1 MRSWVI
7 NLSAGTGAG
16 VAAFLT
22 VAAKAADSGEALLWW
37 LAAGAA
43 VVTGLTG
50 AVAAHVARKPAA
62 ESSHPKTPSPLQGP
76 PNNLPMLSMYFTG
89 RTAESDRIVR
99 GLRRPDGE
107 RREKDEKSFPRFC
120 VLYGATGA
128 GKSQLAVAYAQR
140 HLRRHT
146 LTWWL
151 HASRPDALR
160 TELLEF
166 AQYVGIPE
174 QESKNVVLM
183 NLWSRLRDQPG
194 WLLVYDGSPAYD
206 DSLRTLLPSEGD
218 GEVLITTQQHHGWR
232 GLCADPI
239 ELRVFPEPEGIEFLR
254 RRFGIAPQHV
264 TDQDH
269 RAMTALGRQLGWLP
283 LALEQAA
290 AYIVQAE
297 ITVAEYLRDLPG
309 GASIEDTFRLSI
321 IRVSE
326 ASPAA
331 VDLLHLFAFLASE
344 DVQKTTLTQH
354 RSVLPAR
361 LRAVMTD
368 PVSFNREVLLLVDHS
383 LLTRSGDW
391 RDGSAAYGMHPRVQI
406 LIHDELSEAERL
418 EWSQAAV
425 RLMEACFP
433 TTPDLLASRPVCERL
448 MPHVEAV
455 IDKLAWGDDT
465 DGGLGA
471 SQDPEALA
479 RLLHRV
485 GTYQEHRC
493 DWVRALDFFHQE
505 AELREIQEA
514 ELRGTGNDELARA
527 TARYA
532 VARQH
537 YLLAALDP
545 AERECLQALEL
556 CAHHEEETFLRLRA
570 QCQRQLGG
578 IMRERNRFPE
588 ALEAVQ
594 TAVKIYEGQTW
605 REESLDWAVAEQEIG
620 LIHRNAGQLAQ
631 AAVHYER
638 AEERIPSRGSQ
649 EPPEYTVF
657 RAMLQRDLGIVA
669 QDRGQLEFAE
679 ERLNSALDV
688 FKVHRGGED
697 FETAQVAKFLAD
709 VLRRRGEQHRQDAR
723 RTVQPLRRLDLAR
736 QARAALVRAD
746 ALLGPVVE
754 LHSKRSE
761 AEEHKYA
768 SCLNKLGSLRL
779 AQGRTAEAKRIL
791 EQAEKIYRR
800 AYGTGHYYRAKSLTR
815 LGPVLRAEGNGPGAE
830 RVLREA
836 GEIFRTA
843 LGSDHPVLMA
853 VYEHLADC
861 IADGGDPREAGQLR
875 AEAERIRQSL

>member
-1 MRSWVI
+1 MA
-7 NLSAGTGAG
+7 AGD
-16 VAAFLT
+16 
-22 VAAKAADSGEALLWW
+22 ADSGKAPLWW
-37 LAAGAA
+37 LAAGIA
-43 VVTGLTG
+43 VVIGIS
-50 AVAAHVARKPAA
+50 AAAGTHMARKPA
-62 ESSHPKTPSPLQGP
+62 ESLRPKSTNPLQGP

-89 RTAESDRIVR
+89 RTAESERIVSV
-99 GLRRPDGE
+99 LRRPNAE
-107 RREKDEKSFPRFC
+107 RREKNERSLPRVC

-128 GKSQLAVAYAQR
+128 GKSQLAVAYAHR
-140 HLRRHT
+140 HLYRHT

-160 TELLEF
+160 TELLEL
-166 AQYVGIPE
+166 AEYVGIPD
-174 QESKNVVLM
+174 QKSKNVVLM
-183 NLWSRLRDQPG
+183 NLWSLLRDQPG
-194 WLLVYDGSPAYD
+194 WLLVYDGCPAYD

-218 GEVLITTQQHHGWR
+218 GEVLITTQQHHGWT

-239 ELRVFPEPEGIEFLR
+239 ELRAFPEREGIEFLR
-254 RRFGIAPQHV
+254 RRFSIATKDV
-264 TDQDH
+264 TDEDH
-269 RAMTALGRQLGWLP
+269 QAMASLGRQLGWLP
-283 LALEQAA
+283 LPLEQAA
-290 AYIVQAE
+290 AHIVQAE

-309 GASIEDTFRLSI
+309 GASVEDTFRLSI
-321 IRVSE
+321 TRVSE

-331 VDLLHLFAFLASE
+331 VDLLQLLAFLASE

-354 RSVLPAR
+354 RSVLPGR
-361 LRAVMTD
+361 LCAVMTD
-368 PVSFNREVLLLVDHS
+368 PVTFNREVMLLVGHS
-383 LLTRSGDW
+383 LVTRSGDW

-406 LIHDELSEAERL
+406 LIHDELNEAEHL

-433 TTPDLLASRPVCERL
+433 ATPDLLASWPVCERL

-455 IDKLAWGDDT
+455 IDKLAWGDDA
-465 DGGLGA
+465 DGGYGA

-485 GTYQEHRC
+485 GMYQEHRC
-493 DWVRALDFFHQE
+493 DWVRALDFFEQE
-505 AELREIQEA
+505 AELREI
-514 ELRGTGNDELARA
+514 GDDDELARA

-532 VARQH
+532 MARQH
-537 YLLAALDP
+537 YLLAALDE
-545 AERECLQALEL
+545 AEHECRLALGL
-556 CAHHEEETFLRLRA
+556 CADHKGETFLRLRA

-588 ALEAVQ
+588 ALKAVQ
-594 TAVKIYEGQTW
+594 TAVDIYEGQTW

-638 AEERIPSRGSQ
+638 AEQRIPSRGSQ

-669 QDRGQLEFAE
+669 QDRGELEVAE
-679 ERLNSALDV
+679 ERLNSALEV

-709 VLRRRGEQHRQDAR
+709 VLRRLGEQHREDAR
-723 RTVQPLRRLDLAR
+723 RTVQPLRRLDLMR

-746 ALLGPVVE
+746 AILGPVVE

-779 AQGRTAEAKRIL
+779 AQGRTAEAKQAL
-791 EQAEKIYRR
+791 EQAEGIYRR
-800 AYGTGHYYRAKSLTR
+800 AYGNQHYYRAKSLTR
-815 LGPVLRAEGNGPGAE
+815 LGPVLRAGGDVPGAE
-830 RVLREA
+830 RALRDAE
-836 GEIFRTA
+836 EIFRTA
-843 LGSDHPVLMA
+843 LGGDHPVLMT
-853 VYEHLADC
+853 VYEHQADC
-861 IADGGDPREAGQLR
+861 AADRGDTREARRLR
-875 AEAERIRQSL
+875 AEAHRIRQSL

>member
-16 VAAFLT
+16 AAAFLT
-22 VAAKAADSGEALLWW
+22 VAAKAAESGKALLWW

-43 VVTGLTG
+43 VVVGLTA
-50 AVAAHVARKPAA
+50 AVAAQVARKPA
-62 ESSHPKTPSPLQGP
+62 ENPRPKSPSPLQGP

-89 RTAESDRIVR
+89 RAAESERIVSV
-99 GLRRPDGE
+99 LRRPDVE
-107 RREKDEKSFPRFC
+107 RREKNKRSLPRVC

-128 GKSQLAVAYAQR
+128 GKSQLTVAYALQHLHR
-140 HLRRHT
+140 HS

-160 TELLEF
+160 TELLEL
-166 AQYVGIPE
+166 AEYVGIPE

-183 NLWSRLRDQPG
+183 NLWSRLRDQQG
-194 WLLVYDGSPAYD
+194 WLLVYDGWPAYD
-206 DSLRTLLPSEGD
+206 DSLRPLLPPEGD
-218 GEVLITTQQHHGWR
+218 GEVLITTQQHDGWT
-232 GLCADPI
+232 GLRADPI
-239 ELRVFPEPEGIEFLR
+239 ELRAFPEHEGIEFLR
-254 RRFGIAPQHV
+254 RRFGIARDHV
-264 TDQDH
+264 TDADH
-269 RAMTALGRQLGWLP
+269 RAMASLGRQLGWLP

-290 AYIVQAE
+290 AYIMQAE

-309 GASIEDTFRLSI
+309 GASVEDTFRLSI
-321 IRVSE
+321 SRVSD

-331 VDLLHLFAFLASE
+331 VDLLQLFAFLASE
-344 DVQKTTLTQH
+344 DVQKTTLTQN
-354 RSVLPAR
+354 RSVLPGR
-361 LRAVMTD
+361 LCAIMTD
-368 PVSFNREVLLLVDHS
+368 PVTFNREVMLLVDHS
-383 LLTRSGDW
+383 LVTRSGDW

-433 TTPDLLASRPVCERL
+433 TTPDLLASWPVCERL

-455 IDKLAWGDDT
+455 IDKLAWGDDA
-465 DGGLGA
+465 DGGYGA

-485 GTYQEHRC
+485 GMYQEHRC
-493 DWVRALDFFHQE
+493 DWVRALDFFEQE
-505 AELREIQEA
+505 AELREI
-514 ELRGTGNDELARA
+514 GDDDELARA

-532 VARQH
+532 MARQH
-537 YLLAALDP
+537 YLLAALDE
-545 AERECLQALEL
+545 AEQECRLALDL
-556 CAHHEEETFLRLRA
+556 CADHEGEAFLRLRA

-669 QDRGQLEFAE
+669 QDRGQLELAE
-679 ERLNSALDV
+679 ERLNSALETC
-688 FKVHRGGED
+688 KVHRGGED

-709 VLRRRGEQHRQDAR
+709 VLRRRGEQHREDAR

-736 QARAALVRAD
+736 QARAALGRAD

-800 AYGTGHYYRAKSLTR
+800 AYGNQHYYRAKSLTR
-815 LGPVLRAEGNGPGAE
+815 LGPVLRAEGDDQGAE
-830 RVLREA
+830 RVLRDA

-843 LGSDHPVLMA
+843 LGGDHPVLMA

-861 IADGGDPREAGQLR
+861 VADRGDPREAGLLR
-875 AEAERIRQSL
+875 AEAKRIRQSL